1 MPYQMFMNRANIKTQ
16 QGEVMADKSLTKKEL
31 KAIAEEL
38 NKVAELD
45 DEDYIDPKQDPKKL
59 QKELEE
65 VVGGDEP
72 QLDIY
77 PEDNFSEEG
86 WKILEK
92 LGSKVAAE
100 RNLNVEEEPE
110 EEAEETEEETEE
122 TEEEETEEEAEE
134 IDYDALS
141 DEIEGTK
148 KVADLKKIAK
158 ENEDTFAALDLKEF
172 KKASELKQA
181 MLDEINKIAP
191 KAEDE
196 ESEEEAEE
204 EEKDF
209 ADEYTAEDIE
219 KLKKK
224 GILELVEKYDLDVDT
239 EKSVKKMKQEI
250 IEKYLKEEKPESE
263 AKTEPKPE
271 PKKKSEAKKEK
282 KQKGMSAGVFVE
294 KLVCEN
300 PEISLEQIQKEMK
313 KNDLNLAEHTIK
325 MEISKVK
332 RIIGFLNDQ

>member
-1 MPYQMFMNRANIKTQ
+1 
-16 QGEVMADKSLTKKEL
+16 MADKSLTKKEL

-38 NKVAELD
+38 NKVAKLD
-45 DEDYIDPKQDPKKL
+45 DEDYIDPKQDSKKL

-65 VVGGDEP
+65 VVGGNEP

-77 PEDNFSEEG
+77 PEDNFSDEG

-110 EEAEETEEETEE
+110 EPEEAEESEEEAEE

-141 DEIEGTK
+141 DEIEETK

-158 ENEDTFAALDLKEF
+158 ENEDTFAALDFKEF

-191 KAEDE
+191 RAEDE

-204 EEKDF
+204 EKDF
-209 ADEYTAEDIE
+209 ADEYTTKDIE

-224 GILELVEKYDLDVDT
+224 GVLELIEEYDLDVDT
-239 EKSVKKMKQEI
+239 EKSVKEMKQEI
-250 IEKYLKEEKPESE
+250 IEKYLEEEEPEPE
-263 AKTEPKPE
+263 PE
-271 PKKKSEAKKEK
+271 PKKSKKSENESGSKKSNRDFSK
-282 KQKGMSAGVFVE
+282 SNKAIVWKAWDKDKNLSIE
-294 KLVCEN
+294 KL
-300 PEISLEQIQKEMK
+300 LEKVDNNVKEQ
-313 KNDLNLAEHTIK
+313 TIK
-325 MEISKVK
+325 NWINQWKKGNNLPAVAK
-332 RIIGFLNDQ
+332 NK